1 MMTDGRPAPD
11 AAARF
16 YWCSALFGSQRL
28 RSPDQA
34 DRGRAYARRPAL
46 IAERAFDHIHA
57 VGEKQHHPGAQVF
70 CMAERA
76 SADPAAQPGRGS
88 LSR

>member
-28 RSPDQA
+28 RSHQA
-34 DRGRAYARRPAL
+34 NNPAPTRPIA
-46 IAERAFDHIHA
+46 AERT
-57 VGEKQHHPGAQVF
+57 PGD
-70 CMAERA
+70 R
-76 SADPAAQPGRGS
+76 R
-88 LSR
+88 